1 MQQIFGDEGENSQEF
16 DEWFD
21 GIMNG
26 GTDAA
31 QHIAAPILGSF
42 ANFFGNSSDGDGETL
57 SQEVYDEIARASA
70 ASPQRRM

>member
-1 MQQIFGDEGENSQEF
+1 MMDGVQQIFGDEGENSQEF

-31 QHIAAPILGSF
+31 QHIAAP
-42 ANFFGNSSDGDGETL
+42 
-57 SQEVYDEIARASA
+57 V
-70 ASPQRRM
+70 